1 MIRVLADRYE
11 IEREIAR
18 GGMATVYLANDR
30 RYRRTVAIKV
40 LRPELVSAIGPDRFS
55 REIEV
60 AAHLSHPHIVSLYDS
75 GEAEGSLFYVM
86 PYIQGESLRQKI
98 DREKQLS
105 VDEAVVITQQVAS
118 ALDYAHARQLIHR
131 DIKPE
136 NLLLHE
142 GIPMVTDFGIALTQT
157 SSVDDRLT
165 MVGHTLGTPHYMSP
179 EQASGEVNLDA
190 RSDVYS
196 LACVLFE
203 MLTGSPPF
211 TGPNAQAVIARR
223 FTDTAPS
230 IRRYRPAVP
239 ERIEQALR
247 KALSRNPADRFPTC
261 GAFAE
266 ALARPMEREAPLPS
280 VAVLPFLNFS
290 PDPENEFFADGVTED
305 VIAQLSKIRG
315 LKVISRTSVMRYKKR
330 EQTLREIA
338 DTLGVATLLD
348 GSVRRAG
355 QQVRIVAQL
364 VDAMS
369 DNPLWAETYDRKL
382 TDIFAIQ
389 SDVAIEIASALEAE
403 LSPAERKRIHR
414 EPTVSLPAYQAY
426 LQGRFWYSRY
436 TPEGIQKG
444 IQYYEQAIA
453 ADPGYA
459 LAYVGMAMAYA
470 ELAIGQGFQDL
481 RPEEA
486 HRRAREAVATA
497 LTLDNEL
504 GEAHSVLGLLMF
516 THDFDWSG
524 AETEFKRALELNPGA
539 ADIYDH
545 YGWLCGSL
553 ERWDEAL
560 ALVKRAEELDPLMH
574 RSDVASTLLRA
585 GRYYEALEAA
595 KHAMA
600 FDPQHG
606 RSNST
611 LGWSL
616 IKLGRLNEGLTS
628 LERAVSLNPGNTMYL
643 AQLGQAYAVA
653 GKVDRAREVLRE
665 LEEIGKGGY
674 VSPYHVA
681 YVYTGLGELDRA
693 VDLLERASVEHA
705 GSVYGIKGSF
715 LFAPLRAHPRFQ
727 ALLAKMN
734 LA

>member
-1 MIRVLADRYE
+1 MSRVLADRYV
-11 IEREIAR
+11 IEREIAS

-30 RYRRTVAIKV
+30 RHSRTVAVKI

-55 REIEV
+55 REIEI
-60 AAHLSHPHIVSLYDS
+60 AAHLSHPHILSLYDS
-75 GEAEGSLFYVM
+75 GEADGSLFYVM

-98 DREKQLS
+98 EREKQLPI
-105 VDEAVVITQQVAS
+105 DEAVTIARQVAS
-118 ALDYAHARQLIHR
+118 ALDYAHARRLVHR

-136 NLLLHE
+136 NVLLHE
-142 GIPMVTDFGIALTQT
+142 GVPMVMDFGIALTQ
-157 SSVDDRLT
+157 SASADDRLT
-165 MVGHTLGTPHYMSP
+165 LAGHTLGTPHYMSP

-203 MLTGSPPF
+203 MLTGAPPF
-211 TGPNAQAVIARR
+211 TGPNAQAVIAKR

-230 IRRYRPAVP
+230 IRRFRPAIP
-239 ERIEQALR
+239 EAIEAAIR
-247 KALSRNPADRFPTC
+247 KALARNPADRFPSC
-261 GAFAE
+261 GAFAD
-266 ALARPMEREAPLPS
+266 ALARPVQRESPLPS
-280 VAVLPFLNFS
+280 VAVLPFLNLS

-330 EQTLREIA
+330 EQGLREIA

-355 QQVRIVAQL
+355 NRVRIVAQL
-364 VDAMS
+364 VDASS
-369 DNPLWAETYDRKL
+369 DQPLWSETYDRQL

-389 SDVAIEIASALEAE
+389 SDVALEIGSALEAE
-403 LSPAERKRIHR
+403 MSAAERRRIHR
-414 EPTVSLPAYQAY
+414 EPTANLQAYQAY

-436 TPEGIQKG
+436 TADGIRKG
-444 IQYYEQAIA
+444 IDYFNQAIA
-453 ADPGYA
+453 ADPKYA
-459 LAYVGMAMAYA
+459 LAYVGLAMAYA
-470 ELAIGQGFQDL
+470 ELAIGQGWDEIP
-481 RPEEA
+481 PEEL
-486 HRRAREAVATA
+486 HRRARAAVMSA
-497 LTLDNEL
+497 LEIDPEL
-504 GEAHSVLGLLMF
+504 GEGHSVLALLMF
-516 THDFDWSG
+516 IHDFDWEG
-524 AETEFKRALELNPGA
+524 AEAEFKLALELNPGA

-560 ALVKRAEELDPLMH
+560 TLVKRAEELDPLMH

-585 GRYYEALEAA
+585 GRYHEALESA
-595 KHAMA
+595 KQAVV

-616 IKLGRLNEGLTS
+616 IKLGRVDEGLSS
-628 LERAVSLNPGNTMYL
+628 LERAVTLNPGNTMYL
-643 AQLGQAYAVA
+643 AQLGEAYAQT
-653 GKVDRAREVLRE
+653 GKASRARDILRD
-665 LEEIGKGGY
+665 LEAMAKERY

-681 YVYTGLGELDRA
+681 YVYTGLGEADHA
-693 VDLLERASVEHA
+693 IDLLERSFAEHA
-705 GSVYGIKGSF
+705 GSIYGIRGSF
-715 LFAPLRAHPRFQ
+715 LFTPLRSHPRFQ

>member
-1 MIRVLADRYE
+1 MSRVLADRYV
-11 IEREIAR
+11 IEREIAS

-30 RYRRTVAIKV
+30 RHSRTVAVKI

-55 REIEV
+55 REIEI
-60 AAHLSHPHIVSLYDS
+60 AAHLSHPHILSLYDS
-75 GEAEGSLFYVM
+75 GEADGSLFYVM
-86 PYIQGESLRQKI
+86 PYIEGESLRQKI
-98 DREKQLS
+98 EREQQLPI
-105 VDEAVVITQQVAS
+105 DEAVTIARQVAS
-118 ALDYAHARQLIHR
+118 ALDYAHARRLVHR

-136 NLLLHE
+136 NVLLHE
-142 GIPMVTDFGIALTQT
+142 GVPLVADFGIALTQ
-157 SSVDDRLT
+157 SAPANDRLT
-165 MVGHTLGTPHYMSP
+165 LVGHTLGTPHYMSP

-203 MLTGSPPF
+203 MLTGTPPF
-211 TGPNAQAVIARR
+211 TGPNAQAVIAKR
-223 FTDTAPS
+223 FTETAPS
-230 IRRYRPAVP
+230 IRRFRPAIP
-239 ERIEQALR
+239 EGIEAAIR
-247 KALSRNPADRFPTC
+247 KALARNPADRFPSC

-266 ALARPMEREAPLPS
+266 ALARPAHRESAVPS

-315 LKVISRTSVMRYKKR
+315 LKVISRASVMRFKKR
-330 EQTLREIA
+330 EQGLREIA

-355 QQVRIVAQL
+355 NQVRIVAQL
-364 VDAMS
+364 VDASS
-369 DNPLWAETYDRKL
+369 DQPLWSETYDRKL

-389 SDVAIEIASALEAE
+389 SDVALEIASALEAE
-403 LSPAERKRIHR
+403 LSAAERRRIHR
-414 EPTVSLPAYQAY
+414 EPTESLQAYQAY

-436 TPEGIQKG
+436 TSEGIRKG
-444 IQYYEQAIA
+444 IDYFDQAIA
-453 ADPGYA
+453 ADPKYA
-459 LAYVGMAMAYA
+459 LAYVGLAMAYA
-470 ELAIGQGFQDL
+470 ELAIGQGWDDL
-481 RPEEA
+481 SPAEA
-486 HRRAREAVATA
+486 HRRAREAAATA
-497 LTLDNEL
+497 LAIDPEL
-504 GEAHSVLGLLMF
+504 GEAHSVLGLILF
-516 THDFDWSG
+516 TQDYDWEH
-524 AETEFKRALELNPGA
+524 AEAEFKRALELNPGA

-585 GRYYEALEAA
+585 GRYHEALEAA
-595 KHAMA
+595 KQAIK

-616 IKLGRLNEGLTS
+616 INLGRIDEGLS
-628 LERAVSLNPGNTMYL
+628 SIERAVTLNPGNTMYL
-643 AQLGQAYAVA
+643 AQLAEACAIA
-653 GKVDRAREVLRE
+653 GRTSRARELLHE
-665 LEEIGKGGY
+665 LEEMAKDHY
-674 VSPYHVA
+674 VSPYYFA
-681 YVYTGLGELDRA
+681 YVYTGLGEADRA
-693 VDLLERASVEHA
+693 MDFLERAYAERA

-715 LFAPLRAHPRFQ
+715 LFAPLRRHPRFQ